1 MRRLRPRR
9 NARPGLRRA
18 AAGRACAGSA
28 TRRRRIASVGY
39 GPATAWTS
47 DFDEL
52 LQDEDLD
59 VVVFASSELAGSG
72 RALAALAADKHVFVD
87 GPLASGSAEAD
98 ELVAAA
104 AKRNRHLMAHSPA
117 LLRPGVLRLHRLID
131 RGALG
136 EIFYVHARRFALRS
150 EQDVDVLWDLGADTI
165 ATVLD
170 LLGDEPVEAHASGV
184 SYLGRQAPDVIFA
197 KLEFA
202 TGIGVYVHLSCLEGE
217 TADHISVVGSEATA
231 VLDATEPEHELSI
244 YVNGPTSA
252 EFDDLTVEQGDK
264 ISFRLPA
271 EDSLPVACARFL
283 TAVRSQSEIQYGREA
298 STALAVTEALD
309 LSCANRGTDRGD
321 RAAAG
326 TARRERHRVPRTL
339 SRRPPPDQVEA
350 AAASRQDDPARG
362 GRASPKREILQGK
375 CRASCL
381 VSGNP
386 ATHPRAQA
394 MKRPPR
400 FVRACKRPH
409 NAHERRYA
417 GPGPPPLAD

>member
-1 MRRLRPRR
+1 MRTPVTVGVVCGVSGLGATLARAFDELPQSSLRWICDQAPR
-9 NARPGLRRA
+9 
-18 AAGRACAGSA
+18 
-28 TRRRRIASVGY
+28 TASVGY

-87 GPLASGSAEAD
+87 GPLASGSVEAD
-98 ELVAAA
+98 EIVAAA

-136 EIFYVHARRFALRS
+136 EIFYVHARRFALRA
-150 EQDVDVLWDLGADTI
+150 EHQDVDVLWDLGADTI

-231 VLDATEPEHELSI
+231 C
-244 YVNGPTSA
+244 PTRPSPS
-252 EFDDLTVEQGDK
+252 T
-264 ISFRLPA
+264 S
-271 EDSLPVACARFL
+271 S
-283 TAVRSQSEIQYGREA
+283 RSTSTGR
-298 STALAVTEALD
+298 
-309 LSCANRGTDRGD
+309 
-321 RAAAG
+321 
-326 TARRERHRVPRTL
+326 
-339 SRRPPPDQVEA
+339 RRP
-350 AAASRQDDPARG
+350 S
-362 GRASPKREILQGK
+362 STI
-375 CRASCL
+375 
-381 VSGNP
+381 
-386 ATHPRAQA
+386 
-394 MKRPPR
+394 
-400 FVRACKRPH
+400 
-409 NAHERRYA
+409 
-417 GPGPPPLAD
+417 

>member
-1 MRRLRPRR
+1 MRTPVTVAVMSGRSGLGAKLARAFDELPQATLRWICDQPPR
-9 NARPGLRRA
+9 
-18 AAGRACAGSA
+18 
-28 TRRRRIASVGY
+28 TASVGY

-72 RALAALAADKHVFVD
+72 RALAALAADKHVFID
-87 GPLASGSAEAD
+87 GALASNSAEAD
-98 ELVAAA
+98 ALVAAA

-136 EIFYVHARRFALRS
+136 EIFYVHARRYALRS

-197 KLEFA
+197 KLDFA

-217 TADHISVVGSEATA
+217 TVDHISVVGSEATA
-231 VLDATEPEHELSI
+231 VLDATESEHELSI
-244 YVNGPTSA
+244 FVNGPTPA

-283 TAVRSQSEIQYGREA
+283 TAVRSQSEIPYGREA
-298 STALAVTEALD
+298 STALAVTEALE
-309 LSCANRGTDRGD
+309 LSCLNRGTIETIAPRPGRLEQNVIAF
-321 RAAAG
+321 RA
-326 TARRERHRVPRTL
+326 R
-339 SRRPPPDQVEA
+339 
-350 AAASRQDDPARG
+350 
-362 GRASPKREILQGK
+362 
-375 CRASCL
+375 
-381 VSGNP
+381 
-386 ATHPRAQA
+386 
-394 MKRPPR
+394 
-400 FVRACKRPH
+400 
-409 NAHERRYA
+409 
-417 GPGPPPLAD
+417 